1 MRWYT
6 NVKQLGNKI
15 YVRGYENGEKFSQT
29 VEYHPTFYVSANTKT
44 EYQTL
49 DGKYVKPIQP
59 GTIKESKQYIDQYKD
74 VEGFSIY
81 GNESAIYQYISDNY
95 PEETIDYDISK
106 ISIWAI
112 DIEVS
117 SENGFPDPKTCDE
130 EILLITIQDY
140 ISKKI
145 YTWGTKPFE
154 KKLENHKYFYCKDET
169 ALIYSFLD
177 YWQNN
182 TPEIVTG
189 WNCIPLDSNIW
200 TDSKIVKLKDIK
212 LNQKLYDSTVTE
224 LYPKSNKTSVI
235 QKLANGASIKS
246 SYDHIFPYVLCDK
259 NKYTNLDV
267 NSKKTHAYS
276 FDMSVKEAMSKEE
289 EKFLYVPTRKNLN
302 PDNPNYTYEQCYL
315 LGLIY
320 TDGSAKNNKR
330 LKDGFTL
337 YQSDV
342 EFLTVLGE
350 NYSINNKLV
359 GPYKGCFHLHISYKF
374 LGNADPI
381 YNEKNEKE
389 INLELISTFSEKQF
403 YMFLSGLLDG
413 DGSTDGKSIS
423 FCNYNSDLEKI
434 YELSLWNGIFTTVH
448 RSKNHMR
455 FIDIDLDKLNL
466 LKSKRWDKMNKIK
479 SVSRESSELA
489 SLKRFRKVNGGYL
502 VRVVSFDESE
512 ISEMMDIQTD
522 THYFVSN
529 GVKTHNCLYY
539 DFPYIIGRMYRVIG
553 EKETRRLSPY
563 NWISDKQV
571 EVRIGEKQTVYDI
584 FGVSIVDM
592 FDLYKKYSFK
602 KPENYRLD
610 TIAFNELGQNKLD
623 HSQYETFKDFYDNDW
638 DTFVE
643 YNVIDTELVNKL
655 EDKLHLVELA
665 IMLAYDSKTNFDDVF
680 YQVRM
685 WDTIIYNYLRHKNI
699 VIPLKSEAKEK
710 SDKFVGAFVKEPI
723 PGSYDY
729 VVSMDL
735 TSLYPHIMMLLN
747 VSPDTL
753 VEQRFS
759 EISIESILQ
768 KSIKLPENFEYAVA
782 PNGSMYTKDHI
793 GFLPELLEKMFQKRK
808 QYKDKMKELKRE
820 FEKTHD
826 KKLKKLISMYSVKE
840 QSIKVCLNSCYG
852 ATGNPYFRFYDL
864 RNAEAVTYTGQL
876 AIRWI
881 EKKFNEYFNKIL
893 KTEDVDYVVYCDTDS
908 AFLNMKPLVDMIY
921 KNKNPS
927 KLEVVEFLD
936 QIFATKI
943 QDYVDKSYRE
953 LADSLNAYAH
963 KLHMKREK
971 ITDRAVFIAKK
982 RYIANVWDNEGV
994 RYSEPEL
1001 AMTGV
1006 EAIRSSTPAF
1016 CRDKIKKAIWLIM
1029 NSTEEKTIEFVE
1041 QTKKEF
1047 FKLTP
1052 EEVSFPKSVN
1062 ELSKF
1067 KSNLTMYVKSTPI
1080 HVRGS
1085 ILYNHYIKENK
1096 LQKKYSTIK
1105 NGEKIK
1111 FCYLKMPNP
1120 IHENVISYIQTL
1132 PQEFGLHKYV
1142 DYDMQFE
1149 KTFLKPVR
1157 AILDIIGWNIEK
1169 KNTLESFFI

>member
-15 YVRGYENGEKFSQT
+15 YARGYENGEKFTQT
-29 VEYHPTFYVSANTKT
+29 VEYHPTFYVSSNVKT

-49 DGKYVKPIQP
+49 DGKYVKPIHP
-59 GTIKESKQYIDQYKD
+59 GTIKESRQYIDQYKD

-81 GNESAIYQYISDNY
+81 GNEVPIYQYISDNY
-95 PEETIDYDISK
+95 PEETIEYDISK

-140 ISKKI
+140 FSKKI
-145 YTWGTKPFE
+145 YTWGTKPFG
-154 KKLENHKYFYCKDET
+154 KKLEDHKYFYCKDET
-169 ALIYSFLD
+169 SLIYSFLE

-189 WNCIPLDSNIW
+189 W
-200 TDSKIVKLKDIK
+200 
-212 LNQKLYDSTVTE
+212 
-224 LYPKSNKTSVI
+224 
-235 QKLANGASIKS
+235 
-246 SYDHIFPYVLCDK
+246 
-259 NKYTNLDV
+259 
-267 NSKKTHAYS
+267 
-276 FDMSVKEAMSKEE
+276 
-289 EKFLYVPTRKNLN
+289 
-302 PDNPNYTYEQCYL
+302 
-315 LGLIY
+315 
-320 TDGSAKNNKR
+320 
-330 LKDGFTL
+330 
-337 YQSDV
+337 
-342 EFLTVLGE
+342 
-350 NYSINNKLV
+350 
-359 GPYKGCFHLHISYKF
+359 
-374 LGNADPI
+374 
-381 YNEKNEKE
+381 
-389 INLELISTFSEKQF
+389 
-403 YMFLSGLLDG
+403 
-413 DGSTDGKSIS
+413 
-423 FCNYNSDLEKI
+423 
-434 YELSLWNGIFTTVH
+434 
-448 RSKNHMR
+448 
-455 FIDIDLDKLNL
+455 
-466 LKSKRWDKMNKIK
+466 
-479 SVSRESSELA
+479 
-489 SLKRFRKVNGGYL
+489 
-502 VRVVSFDESE
+502 
-512 ISEMMDIQTD
+512 
-522 THYFVSN
+522 
-529 GVKTHNCLYY
+529 NCLYY

-553 EKETRRLSPY
+553 EKETKKLSPY

-623 HSQYETFKDFYDNDW
+623 HSQYETFKDFYDSDW

-643 YNVIDTELVNKL
+643 YNVIDTQLVNRL

-665 IMLAYDSKTNFDDVF
+665 IMLAYDAKTNFDDVF
-680 YQVRM
+680 FQVRM
-685 WDTIIYNYLRHKNI
+685 WDTIIYNYLRRKNI

-710 SDKFVGAFVKEPI
+710 ADKFAGAFVKEPI

-753 VEQRFS
+753 VEERFS
-759 EISIESILQ
+759 GISIESILQ
-768 KSIKLPENFEYAVA
+768 KSIKLPDDFEYAVA
-782 PNGSMYTKDHI
+782 PNGSMYRKDHI

-808 QYKDKMKELKRE
+808 HYKDKMKELKKE

-881 EKKFNEYFNKIL
+881 EKKFNEYFNELL

-921 KNKNPS
+921 RDKNPS
-927 KLEVVEFLD
+927 KLEIVEFLD

-953 LADSLNAYAH
+953 LANSLNAYAH

-971 ITDRAVFIAKK
+971 ITDRAVFMAKK

-1029 NSTEEKTIEFVE
+1029 NSTEKETIQFIE

-1047 FKLTP
+1047 FDLTP

>member
-15 YVRGYENGEKFSQT
+15 YVRGYENGEKFTQT
-29 VEYHPTFYVSANTKT
+29 VEYHPTFYVSSNVKT
-44 EYQTL
+44 EYKTL

-59 GTIKESKQYIDQYKD
+59 GTIKESRQYIDQYKD
-74 VEGFSIY
+74 VEGFSMY
-81 GNESAIYQYISDNY
+81 GNETAIYQYISDNY
-95 PEETIDYDISK
+95 SEETIDYDISK

-140 ISKKI
+140 TSKKI
-145 YTWGTKPFE
+145 YTWGTKPFG

-189 WNCIPLDSNIW
+189 WNS
-200 TDSKIVKLKDIK
+200 
-212 LNQKLYDSTVTE
+212 
-224 LYPKSNKTSVI
+224 
-235 QKLANGASIKS
+235 
-246 SYDHIFPYVLCDK
+246 
-259 NKYTNLDV
+259 
-267 NSKKTHAYS
+267 
-276 FDMSVKEAMSKEE
+276 
-289 EKFLYVPTRKNLN
+289 
-302 PDNPNYTYEQCYL
+302 
-315 LGLIY
+315 
-320 TDGSAKNNKR
+320 
-330 LKDGFTL
+330 
-337 YQSDV
+337 
-342 EFLTVLGE
+342 
-350 NYSINNKLV
+350 
-359 GPYKGCFHLHISYKF
+359 
-374 LGNADPI
+374 
-381 YNEKNEKE
+381 
-389 INLELISTFSEKQF
+389 
-403 YMFLSGLLDG
+403 
-413 DGSTDGKSIS
+413 
-423 FCNYNSDLEKI
+423 
-434 YELSLWNGIFTTVH
+434 
-448 RSKNHMR
+448 
-455 FIDIDLDKLNL
+455 
-466 LKSKRWDKMNKIK
+466 
-479 SVSRESSELA
+479 
-489 SLKRFRKVNGGYL
+489 
-502 VRVVSFDESE
+502 
-512 ISEMMDIQTD
+512 
-522 THYFVSN
+522 
-529 GVKTHNCLYY
+529 LYY

-655 EDKLHLVELA
+655 EDKLHMVELA

-685 WDTIIYNYLRHKNI
+685 WDTIIYNYLRRKNI
-699 VIPLKSEAKEK
+699 VIPLKREAKEK

-753 VEQRFS
+753 VDQRFFG
-759 EISIESILQ
+759 ISIESILQ
-768 KSIKLPENFEYAVA
+768 KSTKLPEDFKYALA
-782 PNGSMYTKDHI
+782 PNGSMYKKDHI

-808 QYKDKMKELKRE
+808 HYKDKMKELKKE

-826 KKLKKLISMYSVKE
+826 KKLKKSISMYSIKE

-893 KTEDVDYVVYCDTDS
+893 KTEDIDYVVYCDTDS

-927 KLEVVEFLD
+927 KLDVVEFLD

-971 ITDRAVFIAKK
+971 ITDRAVFMAKK

-1016 CRDKIKKAIWLIM
+1016 CRDKIKQAIWLIM
-1029 NSTEEKTIEFVE
+1029 NSTEEKTVEFVE
-1041 QTKKEF
+1041 KTKKEF

-1132 PQEFGLHKYV
+1132 PPEFGLHKYV

-1149 KTFLKPVR
+1149 KTFLKPVK

-1169 KNTLESFFI
+1169 KNTLDSFFV

>member
-15 YVRGYENGEKFSQT
+15 YVRGYENGEKFTQA
-29 VEYHPTFYVSANTKT
+29 VEYHPTFYVSSNVKT
-44 EYQTL
+44 EYKTL

-59 GTIKESKQYIDQYKD
+59 GTIKESRQYIDQYKD

-81 GNESAIYQYISDNY
+81 GNETAIYQYISDNY

-140 ISKKI
+140 ASKKI
-145 YTWGTKPFE
+145 YTWGTKPFG

-169 ALIYSFLD
+169 ALIYSFLE

-189 WNCIPLDSNIW
+189 W
-200 TDSKIVKLKDIK
+200 
-212 LNQKLYDSTVTE
+212 
-224 LYPKSNKTSVI
+224 
-235 QKLANGASIKS
+235 
-246 SYDHIFPYVLCDK
+246 
-259 NKYTNLDV
+259 
-267 NSKKTHAYS
+267 
-276 FDMSVKEAMSKEE
+276 
-289 EKFLYVPTRKNLN
+289 
-302 PDNPNYTYEQCYL
+302 
-315 LGLIY
+315 
-320 TDGSAKNNKR
+320 
-330 LKDGFTL
+330 
-337 YQSDV
+337 
-342 EFLTVLGE
+342 
-350 NYSINNKLV
+350 
-359 GPYKGCFHLHISYKF
+359 
-374 LGNADPI
+374 
-381 YNEKNEKE
+381 
-389 INLELISTFSEKQF
+389 
-403 YMFLSGLLDG
+403 
-413 DGSTDGKSIS
+413 
-423 FCNYNSDLEKI
+423 
-434 YELSLWNGIFTTVH
+434 
-448 RSKNHMR
+448 
-455 FIDIDLDKLNL
+455 
-466 LKSKRWDKMNKIK
+466 
-479 SVSRESSELA
+479 
-489 SLKRFRKVNGGYL
+489 
-502 VRVVSFDESE
+502 
-512 ISEMMDIQTD
+512 
-522 THYFVSN
+522 
-529 GVKTHNCLYY
+529 NCLYY

-553 EKETRRLSPY
+553 EKETKRLSPY

-610 TIAFNELGQNKLD
+610 TIAFNELGRNKLD
-623 HSQYETFKDFYDNDW
+623 HSQYETFKEFYDSDW

-665 IMLAYDSKTNFDDVF
+665 IMLAYDAKTNFDDVF

-685 WDTIIYNYLRHKNI
+685 WDTIIYNYLRCKNI
-699 VIPLKSEAKEK
+699 VIPLKREAKEK

-747 VSPDTL
+747 VGPDTL
-753 VEQRFS
+753 VGEKFS
-759 EISIESILQ
+759 GISIDSILQ
-768 KSIKLPENFEYAVA
+768 KKNKLPEGFEYAVA
-782 PNGSMYTKDHI
+782 PNGSMYRKDHI

-808 QYKDKMKELKRE
+808 HYKDKMKELKKE

-826 KKLKKLISMYSVKE
+826 KKLKKSISMYSVKE

-927 KLEVVEFLD
+927 KLEIVEFLD

-971 ITDRAVFIAKK
+971 ITDRAVFMAKK

-1096 LQKKYSTIK
+1096 LQKKYSAIK

>member
-1 MRWYT
+1 MMRWYT

-15 YVRGYENGEKFSQT
+15 YVRGYENGKKFSQT
-29 VEYHPTFYVSANTKT
+29 VEYHPTFYVSSNVKT

-59 GTIKESKQYIDQYKD
+59 GTIKQSKQYIDQYKD

-81 GNESAIYQYISDNY
+81 GNETAIYQYISDNY

-117 SENGFPDPKTCDE
+117 SENGFPDPKNCDE

-140 ISKKI
+140 ASKKI
-145 YTWGTKPFE
+145 YTWGTKPFG

-189 WNCIPLDSNIW
+189 
-200 TDSKIVKLKDIK
+200 
-212 LNQKLYDSTVTE
+212 
-224 LYPKSNKTSVI
+224 
-235 QKLANGASIKS
+235 
-246 SYDHIFPYVLCDK
+246 
-259 NKYTNLDV
+259 
-267 NSKKTHAYS
+267 
-276 FDMSVKEAMSKEE
+276 
-289 EKFLYVPTRKNLN
+289 
-302 PDNPNYTYEQCYL
+302 
-315 LGLIY
+315 
-320 TDGSAKNNKR
+320 
-330 LKDGFTL
+330 
-337 YQSDV
+337 
-342 EFLTVLGE
+342 
-350 NYSINNKLV
+350 
-359 GPYKGCFHLHISYKF
+359 
-374 LGNADPI
+374 
-381 YNEKNEKE
+381 
-389 INLELISTFSEKQF
+389 
-403 YMFLSGLLDG
+403 
-413 DGSTDGKSIS
+413 
-423 FCNYNSDLEKI
+423 
-434 YELSLWNGIFTTVH
+434 
-448 RSKNHMR
+448 
-455 FIDIDLDKLNL
+455 
-466 LKSKRWDKMNKIK
+466 
-479 SVSRESSELA
+479 
-489 SLKRFRKVNGGYL
+489 
-502 VRVVSFDESE
+502 
-512 ISEMMDIQTD
+512 
-522 THYFVSN
+522 
-529 GVKTHNCLYY
+529 HNCLYY

-553 EKETRRLSPY
+553 EKETKRLSPY

-592 FDLYKKYSFK
+592 LDLYKKYSFK

-685 WDTIIYNYLRHKNI
+685 WDTIIYNYLRRENI
-699 VIPLKSEAKEK
+699 VIPLKREAKEK

-759 EISIESILQ
+759 GISIESILQ
-768 KSIKLPENFEYAVA
+768 KKSKLPEDFEYAVA
-782 PNGSMYTKDHI
+782 PNGSMYKKDKM

-808 QYKDKMKELKRE
+808 HYKDKMKELKKE

-936 QIFATKI
+936 QIFATKV

-953 LADSLNAYAH
+953 LADTLNAYAH

-1029 NSTEEKTIEFVE
+1029 NSTEEKTVEFIE

-1096 LQKKYSTIK
+1096 LQKKYSMIK

-1149 KTFLKPVR
+1149 KTFLKPVK

>member
-29 VEYHPTFYVSANTKT
+29 VEYHPTFYVSSNVKT
-44 EYQTL
+44 EYKTL

-59 GTIKESKQYIDQYKD
+59 GTIKESKQYIEQYKD
-74 VEGFSIY
+74 VEGFSMY
-81 GNESAIYQYISDNY
+81 GNETAIYQYISDNY
-95 PEETIDYDISK
+95 PEENIDYDISK

-140 ISKKI
+140 FSKKV
-145 YTWGTKPFE
+145 YTWGTKPFG

-169 ALIYSFLD
+169 ALIYSFLE

-182 TPEIVTG
+182 TPDIVTG
-189 WNCIPLDSNIW
+189 W
-200 TDSKIVKLKDIK
+200 
-212 LNQKLYDSTVTE
+212 
-224 LYPKSNKTSVI
+224 
-235 QKLANGASIKS
+235 
-246 SYDHIFPYVLCDK
+246 
-259 NKYTNLDV
+259 
-267 NSKKTHAYS
+267 
-276 FDMSVKEAMSKEE
+276 
-289 EKFLYVPTRKNLN
+289 
-302 PDNPNYTYEQCYL
+302 
-315 LGLIY
+315 
-320 TDGSAKNNKR
+320 
-330 LKDGFTL
+330 
-337 YQSDV
+337 
-342 EFLTVLGE
+342 
-350 NYSINNKLV
+350 
-359 GPYKGCFHLHISYKF
+359 
-374 LGNADPI
+374 
-381 YNEKNEKE
+381 
-389 INLELISTFSEKQF
+389 
-403 YMFLSGLLDG
+403 
-413 DGSTDGKSIS
+413 
-423 FCNYNSDLEKI
+423 
-434 YELSLWNGIFTTVH
+434 
-448 RSKNHMR
+448 
-455 FIDIDLDKLNL
+455 
-466 LKSKRWDKMNKIK
+466 
-479 SVSRESSELA
+479 
-489 SLKRFRKVNGGYL
+489 
-502 VRVVSFDESE
+502 
-512 ISEMMDIQTD
+512 
-522 THYFVSN
+522 
-529 GVKTHNCLYY
+529 NCLYY

-553 EKETRRLSPY
+553 EKETKRLSPY

-665 IMLAYDSKTNFDDVF
+665 IMLAYDAKTNFDDVF

-685 WDTIIYNYLRHKNI
+685 WDTIIYNYLRRKNI

-710 SDKFVGAFVKEPI
+710 ADKFVGAFVKEPI

-753 VEQRFS
+753 AEQRFPG
-759 EISIESILQ
+759 ISIESILQ
-768 KSIKLPENFEYAVA
+768 KSTKLPEDFEYAVA
-782 PNGSMYTKDHI
+782 PNGSMYKKDHI

-808 QYKDKMKELKRE
+808 HYKDKMKELKKE

-921 KNKNPS
+921 QNKNPS
-927 KLEVVEFLD
+927 KLEVVDFLD

-1001 AMTGV
+1001 SMTGV

-1029 NSTEEKTIEFVE
+1029 NSTEEKTVEFVE

-1047 FKLTP
+1047 FNLTP

-1096 LQKKYSTIK
+1096 LQKKYSMIK

-1111 FCYLKMPNP
+1111 FCYLEMPNP
-1120 IHENVISYIQTL
+1120 IHENVISYVQTL